1 MNKKIINDFTIKIA
15 TINGTGSQSAN
26 NILFKTLIRMGIPTS
41 AKNLFPSNIQGL
53 PTWFHIRTSPQGY
66 ESMRRQTE
74 ILVAVN
80 PATIR
85 EDLKEVQPGHVVIYD
100 STTIRAPEEKEGIIY
115 YPVPLSQLSKS
126 NFDHPRIRTLLTN
139 TVYVGVIAE
148 LFNLDR
154 EIVTQV
160 IKDTFQK
167 KQKVVDVNLKAVE
180 LGSNY
185 AKEKLK
191 KKDPYYYQHDNKTQ
205 GKIVLEGNAAGAL
218 GAIMGGCTVTAWYP
232 ITPASSLSESI
243 EGLQKKFRTDPKTG
257 KRNIAVIQAED
268 EIAAIGI
275 AIGAGWAGARAMT
288 GTSGPGISLMSEF
301 LGLAYYA
308 EIPVVVFNV
317 QRVGPS
323 TGLPTRTQQ
332 GDFLLCAFASH
343 GDTKHPM
350 LFPATVKEYYEIA
363 ASSFDIAERL
373 QTAVF
378 VMADLELGMNLWMSE
393 PFPYIDKPFDRG
405 KVLTEKEVEKLKLF
419 KRYED
424 VDGDGIPYR
433 TLPGTPHPLA
443 AYFTRGSG
451 HDEAAGY
458 TEDHATYER
467 NMKRLDKKFETAK
480 HYLPKPLWIGDKKA
494 KIGILGVGTTHH
506 AIMETIDLLKE
517 KKIAT
522 QYLRPLAFPFHDE
535 VKDFIN
541 GVDKVIVV
549 EGNRDGQLAFLLKT
563 SCPGFEKK
571 ILSAA
576 FSDGLPMDPVRI
588 TNRIAEV
595 AHG

>member
-1 MNKKIINDFTIKIA
+1 MTTNIVNDFTIKIA

-53 PTWFHIRTSPQGY
+53 PTWFHIRTSPKGY

-80 PATIR
+80 PSTIFQ
-85 EDLKEVQPGHVVIYD
+85 DLKEVRPGYVVIYD
-100 STTIRAPEEKEGIIY
+100 STTIRSQEQKEGVIY

-126 NFDHPRIRTLLTN
+126 SFDSPRIRTLLTN

-154 EIVTQV
+154 EIITQV

-180 LGSNY
+180 IGANY
-185 AKEKLK
+185 VKENLK
-191 KKDPYYYQHDNKTQ
+191 KRDPYSYQHDNKTK
-205 GKIVLEGNAAGAL
+205 GKIVVEGNTAAAL
-218 GAIMGGCTVTAWYP
+218 GAIMGGGTVAAWYP
-232 ITPASSLSESI
+232 ITPASSLSEGI

-268 EIAAIGI
+268 EIAAIGM

-288 GTSGPGISLMSEF
+288 GTSGPGIALMSEF
-301 LGLAYYA
+301 IGLAYYA
-308 EIPVVVFNV
+308 EIPVVIFDV

-332 GDFLLCAFASH
+332 GDILLCAFASH
-343 GDTKHPM
+343 GDTKHPL
-350 LFPATVKEYYEIA
+350 LFPATVKEYYEMTA
-363 ASSFDIAERL
+363 HSFDIAERL
-373 QTAVF
+373 QTPIF

-405 KVLTEKEVEKLKLF
+405 KVLTEKDVERLKTF

-451 HDEAAGY
+451 HDEAAAY

-467 NMKRLDKKFETAK
+467 NMKRIDKKFETAK
-480 HYLPKPLWIGDKKA
+480 RYLPKPIWSGDKKA

-506 AIMETIDLLKE
+506 AIIEVIDLLKE
-517 KKIAT
+517 KKVAT
-522 QYLRPLAFPFHDE
+522 QFMRPLAFPFHDE

-541 GVDKVIVV
+541 SVDKVVVV
-549 EGNRDGQLAFLLKT
+549 EGNRDGQIAFLLKHT
-563 SCPGFEKK
+563 FPGIEKK
-571 ILSAA
+571 VVSAA
-576 FSDGLPMDPVRI
+576 FSDGLPIDPIRI
-588 TNRIAEV
+588 TNRVLEV